1 MSGDAG
7 TSPSPA
13 AQAPHGP
20 ASPDLDLF
28 RVLASRRTFE
38 SELRGPSMGCA
49 IPSGARIRI
58 APVPSGVAFERGQV
72 VAFVAGSRVIV
83 HRIAYLG
90 RGRAARYLITH
101 GDGNWM
107 CDPPI
112 EADAIAGVVEE
123 HYAEGAWRPVGPP
136 SLPWWRRAASYP
148 SLQLLRM
155 TLELSPALA
164 MRLARAMSYARM
176 SARALWTKLA

>member
-1 MSGDAG
+1 MSGGAG
-7 TSPSPA
+7 TSPSPG
-13 AQAPHGP
+13 AQAPRGP
-20 ASPDLDLF
+20 ASPELELF
-28 RVLASRRTFE
+28 RVLASRRPVE
-38 SELRGPSMGCA
+38 SELRGPSMGRA

-58 APVPSGVAFERGQV
+58 APAPRGAAFERGQV

-112 EADAIAGVVEE
+112 EADAVAGVVDE
-123 HYAEGAWRPVGPP
+123 HYAEGAWRPVGPA
-136 SLPWWRRAASYP
+136 SLPWWRRAASFP
-148 SLQLLRM
+148 SFLLLRL

-176 SARALWTKLA
+176 GARALWAKLA